1 MFEWFGKV
9 SFCTHTK
16 VSDFARHLRD
26 GRIMASRC
34 KGCGLLAYPPR
45 ADCPD
50 CLSGEFAFE
59 EISGEGELLS
69 HARIDAPPAGF
80 EAEAPYNVGVV
91 ELVEAGRLLACFGA
105 SIPEAEIAVGMP
117 VQVTPRINENT
128 EKIQVYYSL
137 ERPGTTWAKADC
149 S

>member
-34 KGCGLLAYPPR
+34 RGCGQLAYPPR

-50 CLSGEFAFE
+50 CLSGEFDYE
-59 EISGEGELLS
+59 EIGGEGTVLS
-69 HARIDAPPAGF
+69 YARIDAPPAGF
-80 EAEAPYNVGVV
+80 EGEAPYVVGVV
-91 ELVEAGRLLACFGA
+91 DLAETGRLLACFGA
-105 SIPEAEIAVGMP
+105 SIPEDEIAVGMP
-117 VQVTPRINENT
+117 VQAVPRMNENV
-128 EKIQVYYSL
+128 EEIQVYYSL

>member
-9 SFCTHTK
+9 SFCSHTK
-16 VSDFARHLRD
+16 VSDFGRHLRD

-34 KGCGLLAYPPR
+34 VDCGHLAYPPR

-50 CLSGEFAFE
+50 CLSGSFE
-59 EISGEGELLS
+59 YREICGKGTLLS

-80 EAEAPYNVGVV
+80 EAELPYIVGVV
-91 ELVEAGRLLACFGA
+91 ELVETGRLLACFGD
-105 SIPEAEIAVGMP
+105 SITESEIEIGMP
-117 VQVTPRINENT
+117 VQVTPHINENI
-128 EKIQVYYSL
+128 EKIQVYYSI